1 MNALEHY
8 KQSQYH
14 MDHLIAKIIIYL
26 GYVLIGIVSIEL
38 DSPYLALC
46 VGTYIWLFGVNSVAY
61 IIECVAG
68 HAHFHNR
75 L

>member
-1 MNALEHY
+1 MKALERCT
-8 KQSQYH
+8 QSQYH

-38 DSPYLALC
+38 DNPYLALG

-61 IIECVAG
+61 IIECVSG
-68 HAHFHNR
+68 HAHVHNP